1 MWHEPAVRMVD
12 ADPRLDL
19 NSNAEEGELM
29 LRRKMNRLMPIGL
42 VLLASG
48 LLLHRMHG
56 DYVESISGFLIG
68 ISIVFLIAG
77 FVGRSQ
83 QVS

>member
-1 MWHEPAVRMVD
+1 
-12 ADPRLDL
+12 
-19 NSNAEEGELM
+19 M
-29 LRRKMNRLMPIGL
+29 LSRKMSRLMPIGL
-42 VLLASG
+42 MLLASG

-77 FVGRSQ
+77 FVARSRQ
-83 QVS
+83 AS